1 MENILQAAD
10 RLFQNRYIISIKKAF
25 TITLP
30 VIILGSIASL
40 INNMPIDIVQA
51 GLSTPVGQMIRAV
64 NDAIRLGSTAIMAI
78 LIAWTLGY
86 YLGNAYKL
94 NGTLSALTSVS
105 AYLTICVT
113 TSDGG
118 ISLSQLGSSGLFGAI
133 LIAILATELY
143 HAFSRLKI
151 NISEDT
157 AEEVRQLF
165 EALFPVMLSVF
176 FIALTNG
183 IILTTSGKGVDEWIY
198 TALSLI
204 F

>member
-1 MENILQAAD
+1 MESILQTAN

-40 INNMPIDIVQA
+40 VNNIPINIVQM
-51 GLSTPVGQMIRAV
+51 GLSTPVGQVIRTI
-64 NDAIRLGSTAIMAI
+64 NSAIWLGSTAVMAI

-118 ISLSQLGSSGLFGAI
+118 ISLGQLGSSGLFGAI
-133 LIAILATELY
+133 LIAILAT
-143 HAFSRLKI
+143 
-151 NISEDT
+151 
-157 AEEVRQLF
+157 
-165 EALFPVMLSVF
+165 
-176 FIALTNG
+176 
-183 IILTTSGKGVDEWIY
+183 
-198 TALSLI
+198 
-204 F
+204 